1 LRPLARRRL
10 RTARPAAVCM
20 RLRKPWTRFRRIRL
34 G

>member
-10 RTARPAAVCM
+10 RTVRPFLVDMRTRNPCVRAR
-20 RLRKPWTRFRRIRL
+20 RRVF